1 MKKAGKKWFAFDFEE
16 EKSSESANLYE
27 PRPDLLKKSN
37 NYDLPVVNKRS
48 FNFYRHLTPK
58 TVADLAVHP
67 KKINEVELWLQNN
80 VCNKPKNCQTA
91 RFLLITGPTGSGKTS
106 TIRVLCDSMSVD
118 LSEWVNPMDQD
129 FEVFRGPNQVTRFA
143 EFLTEAKW
151 NSLFSHGNKKIILV
165 EEFPN
170 ALMRSPQEFMNVLE
184 DCYYKGNY
192 PIVFICTDSCDN
204 RSNLSQ
210 VLFPQEIRDKYSIA
224 HISFNS
230 CAATLMK
237 NALKRAHGLVQDNL
251 DLFRTPSPSTVTAI
265 IATSMGDIR
274 CAINQYYFASL
285 LGTSDL
291 PTKIDKVVKKIGNK
305 RKRGDNASSV
315 QSMSRDE
322 TLDLFH
328 GLGRVLNPKRQ
339 DVGNSWRFACDI
351 DKLIDEFSTQPSIFT
366 AFLFEN
372 YIKYFGDVK
381 DASEAS
387 EILSC
392 SQTFLEKWV
401 DRHDVLIFALW
412 VSVLGLMVHNE
423 HRVSRWNPI
432 TGPKKIQKR
441 INSDPRTRNLSVTD
455 LFYCNIINKSGKQ
468 QFNTDT

>member
-1 MKKAGKKWFAFDFEE
+1 M
-16 EKSSESANLYE
+16 
-27 PRPDLLKKSN
+27 
-37 NYDLPVVNKRS
+37 
-48 FNFYRHLTPK
+48 
-58 TVADLAVHP
+58 
-67 KKINEVELWLQNN
+67 QN
-80 VCNKPKNCQTA
+80 
-91 RFLLITGPTGSGKTS
+91 
-106 TIRVLCDSMSVD
+106 
-118 LSEWVNPMDQD
+118 
-129 FEVFRGPNQVTRFA
+129 
-143 EFLTEAKW
+143 
-151 NSLFSHGNKKIILV
+151 
-165 EEFPN
+165 
-170 ALMRSPQEFMNVLE
+170 
-184 DCYYKGNY
+184 
-192 PIVFICTDSCDN
+192 
-204 RSNLSQ
+204 
-210 VLFPQEIRDKYSIA
+210 
-224 HISFNS
+224 SFNS

-285 LGTSDL
+285 LGKRNSSVFFLILLKTSGTSDL

-441 INSDPRTRNLSVTD
+441 FVSCWTGVT
-455 LFYCNIINKSGKQ
+455 Q
-468 QFNTDT
+468 